1 MLTVNVEPNEL
12 YIEKTNEF
20 WSFDGGVLQL
30 EHSLISIRKWESK
43 WHIPF
48 LEEEDKT
55 PEQIKDYIRCMTI
68 NNVKNPDIYEFLTQ
82 KNINDIIEY
91 IKDSMTATFF
101 SNKGGLPNQNKNNSN
116 PEKITAEVVYCW
128 MIMLNIPIE
137 FERWHINQLIT
148 LIRVVN
154 IKANPSKMS
163 HKDAAMQRQML
174 NAQRRAKYK
183 TRG

>member
-1 MLTVNVEPNEL
+1 MLTVIVEPTEL
-12 YIEKTNEF
+12 YIEATNEF
-20 WSFDGGVLQL
+20 RNFKGGVLQL
-30 EHSLISIRKWESK
+30 EHSLIAIRKWENK

-48 LEEEDKT
+48 LEEDEK
-55 PEQIKDYIRCMTI
+55 PHEMIKDYIKCMTL
-68 NNVKNPDIYEFLTQ
+68 NKPDPDIYDFLSQ
-82 KNINDIIEY
+82 KNVNDIVEY
-91 IKDSMTATFF
+91 IKDPRSATYF
-101 SNKGGLPNQNKNNSN
+101 SNKGGLPGQNKNTTH
-116 PEKITAEVVYCW
+116 PEKITAEIVYCW

-154 IKANPSKMS
+154 LKANPTKMNQ
-163 HKDAAMQRQML
+163 KEAAMQRQML